1 MAHKKQRLS
10 YFAETRQTQVNPNY
24 FSTADPNTLQRNVK
38 RILKDIANDEKS
50 QFKIQLINLLK
61 NNNFMQQRAVKMS
74 ITNFLELLNLF
85 NNNGIHFN

>member
-1 MAHKKQRLS
+1 MTKKL
-10 YFAETRQTQVNPNY
+10 
-24 FSTADPNTLQRNVK
+24 
-38 RILKDIANDEKS
+38 ILIFKIKKYLFLKIIKYNEENKGIANDEKS